1 MILGL
6 TDCVQVEMHGTNF
19 AGIRE
24 FFEGAEGPGYMIFH
38 RKRNH
43 WGCGGYKCVEYAF
56 IHLREARRLFDST

>member
-1 MILGL
+1 
-6 TDCVQVEMHGTNF
+6 MHGTDF

-24 FFEGAEGPGYMIFH
+24 FFEGAEGPGYTIFH